1 MNLLSNLLSLS
12 SVALDIEAR
21 DKRDALERAAGVFQ
35 NIQASG
41 APGIYECLMAREQ
54 LGSTG
59 LGKGVAIPHGRLRGL
74 KRAAAAIVRLKG
86 PIEFGSPDGQ
96 PVRLL
101 VVLLVPEHATQQ
113 HLEMLS
119 ELAQM
124 LSEPSMRDQLL
135 TIAQPAALLATVAA
149 WEPIRPAA

>member
-12 SVALDIEAR
+12 NVALDVEAR
-21 DKRDALERAAGVFQ
+21 DKRDALERAAEVFHHDQ
-35 NIQASG
+35 SSG
-41 APGIYECLMAREQ
+41 TSRVFDCLTAREQ

-74 KRAAAAIVRLKG
+74 KRAAAAIVRLKN

-113 HLEMLS
+113 HLEILS

-124 LSEPSMRDQLL
+124 LSEPSMREQLQ

>member
-1 MNLLSNLLSLS
+1 MNLLSSLLPLS
-12 SVALDIEAR
+12 NVELDIPAD
-21 DKRDALERAAGVFQ
+21 DKRSALECAARIFEDNQGVS
-35 NIQASG
+35 ATKVLDS
-41 APGIYECLMAREQ
+41 LMAREQ

-74 KRAAAAIVRLKG
+74 KRAAAAILRLEHA
-86 PIEFGSPDGQ
+86 IAFDSPDGS

-101 VVLLVPEHATQQ
+101 VILLVPEHATQQ
-113 HLEMLS
+113 HLEILS

-124 LSEPSMRDQLL
+124 LSEGSMRERLL
-135 TIAQPAALLATVAA
+135 AVAQPAALLETVAA

>member
-1 MNLLSNLLSLS
+1 MNLLSNLLPLS
-12 SVALDIEAR
+12 NVELDVGLQG
-21 DKRDALERAAGVFQ
+21 KRDALEYAARVFEGNQ
-35 NIQASG
+35 GLSRSRIFD
-41 APGIYECLMAREQ
+41 CLMAREQ

-74 KRAAAAIVRLKG
+74 KRAAAAIIRLKD

-101 VVLLVPEHATQQ
+101 VVLLVPEHATQE
-113 HLEMLS
+113 HLEILS

-124 LSEPSMRDQLL
+124 LSEPSMREQLQTTL
-135 TIAQPAALLATVAA
+135 QPAALLAIVAA

>member
-12 SVALDIEAR
+12 NVALDVEAR
-21 DKRDALERAAGVFQ
+21 DKRDALERAAEVFHHVQ
-35 NIQASG
+35 SSG
-41 APGIYECLMAREQ
+41 TSRVFDCLTAREQ

-74 KRAAAAIVRLKG
+74 KRAAAAIVRLKN

-113 HLEMLS
+113 HLEILS

-124 LSEPSMRDQLL
+124 LSEPSMREQLQ

>member
-1 MNLLSNLLSLS
+1 MNLLSNLLSVS
-12 SVALDIEAR
+12 NVALDLEAH
-21 DKRDALERAAGVFQ
+21 DKHQALELAAEVFQ

-41 APGIYECLMAREQ
+41 PSRILDCLMAREQ

-59 LGKGVAIPHGRLRGL
+59 LGRGVAIPHGRVRGL
-74 KRAAAAIVRLKG
+74 KRAAAAIVRLKD

-101 VVLLVPEHATQQ
+101 VVLLVPEHAAQQ
-113 HLEMLS
+113 HLEILS

-124 LSEPSMRDQLL
+124 LSEPSMREQLL
-135 TIAQPAALLATVAA
+135 TIVQPAALLATVAA

>member
-1 MNLLSNLLSLS
+1 MNLLSNLLSLPN
-12 SVALDIEAR
+12 VALDVEAH
-21 DKRDALERAAGVFQ
+21 DKRDALECSARAFE
-35 NIQASG
+35 NI
-41 APGIYECLMAREQ
+41 PGPDPARIFDCLMAREQ

-74 KRAAAAIVRLKG
+74 KRAAAAIVRLKA

-96 PVRLL
+96 PVQLL
-101 VVLLVPEHATQQ
+101 VVLLVPEHATHQ
-113 HLEMLS
+113 HLEILS

-124 LSEPSMRDQLL
+124 LSEPSMREQLL
-135 TIAQPAALLATVAA
+135 TIVQPAALLATVAA

>member
-1 MNLLSNLLSLS
+1 MNLLSKLLPLS
-12 SVALDIEAR
+12 NVEVDVGAQ
-21 DKRDALERAAGVFQ
+21 DKHGALEHAAQLLEETQGLDACRVLE
-35 NIQASG
+35 S
-41 APGIYECLMAREQ
+41 LTAREQ

-59 LGKGVAIPHGRLRGL
+59 LGKEVAIPHGRLRGL
-74 KRAAAAIVRLKG
+74 KRAVVAILRLQH
-86 PIEFGSPDGQ
+86 PVAFDSPDGV

-113 HLEMLS
+113 HLEILS

-124 LSEPSMRDQLL
+124 LSEPSMREQLL
-135 TIAQPAALLATVAA
+135 TATQPAALLATVAA

>member
-1 MNLLSNLLSLS
+1 MNLLSKLLPATNVELDVDASNKRGALQHAARLFEEAQGLDGPRILESLS
-12 SVALDIEAR
+12 
-21 DKRDALERAAGVFQ
+21 
-35 NIQASG
+35 
-41 APGIYECLMAREQ
+41 AREQ

-59 LGKGVAIPHGRLRGL
+59 LGKEVAIPHGRLRGL
-74 KRAAAAIVRLKG
+74 KRAAVAILRLHQ
-86 PIEFGSPDGQ
+86 PVAFDSPDGL

-113 HLEMLS
+113 HLEILS

-124 LSEPSMRDQLL
+124 LSDPAMREQLL
-135 TIAQPAALLATVAA
+135 TVAQPADLVATVAA

>member
-1 MNLLSNLLSLS
+1 MNLLSNLLSVPN
-12 SVALDIEAR
+12 VALDVDVR
-21 DKRDALERAAGVFQ
+21 DKGQALDCAARVFENNQ
-35 NIQASG
+35 GLSA
-41 APGIYECLMAREQ
+41 ARVFECLMAREQ

-59 LGKGVAIPHGRLRGL
+59 LGKGVAIPHGRMRGL
-74 KRAAAAIVRLKG
+74 KRAAAAIVRVKD

-101 VVLLVPEHATQQ
+101 VVLLVPDHATQQ
-113 HLEMLS
+113 HLEILS

-124 LSEPSMRDQLL
+124 LSEPSMREQLQAL
-135 TIAQPAALLATVAA
+135 MQPAALLATVAA

>member
-1 MNLLSNLLSLS
+1 MNLLASLLPLSN
-12 SVALDIEAR
+12 VELDIDAR
-21 DKRDALERAAGVFQ
+21 DKGAALERAAQLFENNQGL
-35 NIQASG
+35 SG
-41 APGIYECLMAREQ
+41 SGIVECLTAREQ

-74 KRAAAAIVRLKG
+74 KRAAAAIIRVKE
-86 PIEFGSPDGQ
+86 PIEFDSPDGQ
-96 PVRLL
+96 PVWLL

-113 HLEMLS
+113 HLEILS

-124 LSEPSMRDQLL
+124 LSEPSMRGQLQ

>member
-1 MNLLSNLLSLS
+1 MNLLSNLLPLS
-12 SVALDIEAR
+12 NVELDVGLPG
-21 DKRDALERAAGVFQ
+21 KRDVLEYAARVFEGNQ
-35 NIQASG
+35 GLSRSRIFD
-41 APGIYECLMAREQ
+41 CLMAREQ

-59 LGKGVAIPHGRLRGL
+59 LGKVVAIPHGRLRGL
-74 KRAAAAIVRLKG
+74 KRAAAAIIRLKD

-101 VVLLVPEHATQQ
+101 VVLLVPEHATQE
-113 HLEMLS
+113 HLEILS

-124 LSEPSMRDQLL
+124 LSEPSMREQLQTSL
-135 TIAQPAALLATVAA
+135 QPAALLAIVAA

>member
-1 MNLLSNLLSLS
+1 MNLLSNLLSVS
-12 SVALDIEAR
+12 NVALDLEAH
-21 DKRDALERAAGVFQ
+21 DKRHALGRAAETFQ

-41 APGIYECLMAREQ
+41 PSRILDCLMAREQ

-74 KRAAAAIVRLKG
+74 KRAAAAIVRLKD

-101 VVLLVPEHATQQ
+101 VVLLVPEHAAQQ
-113 HLEMLS
+113 HLEILS

-124 LSEPSMRDQLL
+124 LSEPSMREQLL
-135 TIAQPAALLATVAA
+135 TIVQPAALLATVAA

>member
-1 MNLLSNLLSLS
+1 MNLLSNLLSLPN
-12 SVALDIEAR
+12 VALDIEAH
-21 DKRDALERAAGVFQ
+21 DKHDALERAAQVFP

-41 APGIYECLMAREQ
+41 ASRILECLMAREQ

-59 LGKGVAIPHGRLRGL
+59 LGRGVAIPHGRLRGL

-113 HLEMLS
+113 HLEILS

-124 LSEPSMRDQLL
+124 LSEPSMREQLL
-135 TIAQPAALLATVAA
+135 TIVQPAALLATVAA

>member
-1 MNLLSNLLSLS
+1 MNLLSNLLPLS
-12 SVALDIEAR
+12 NVELDFDAH
-21 DKRDALERAAGVFQ
+21 DKRASLERAALLFENNQGLSALRIV
-35 NIQASG
+35 
-41 APGIYECLMAREQ
+41 ECLMAREE

-74 KRAAAAIVRLKG
+74 KRATAAILRIKE

-113 HLEMLS
+113 HLEILS

-124 LSEPSMRDQLL
+124 LSEPSMREQLQ

>member
-1 MNLLSNLLSLS
+1 MNLLSNLLPPSN
-12 SVALDIEAR
+12 VALDVDAN
-21 DKRDALERAAGVFQ
+21 DKHGALQHAAHLFQ
-35 NIQASG
+35 AAQGLDGSRILES
-41 APGIYECLMAREQ
+41 LTAREQ

-59 LGKGVAIPHGRLRGL
+59 LGKEVAVPHGRLRGL
-74 KRAAAAIVRLKG
+74 KRAVVAILRLQQ
-86 PIEFGSPDGQ
+86 PIAFDSPDGL

-113 HLEMLS
+113 HLEILS

-124 LSEPSMRDQLL
+124 LSEPSMREQLL
-135 TIAQPAALLATVAA
+135 TVAQPDDLVATVAA

>member
-1 MNLLSNLLSLS
+1 MNLLSNLLPLS
-12 SVALDIEAR
+12 NVELDVGLQG
-21 DKRDALERAAGVFQ
+21 KRDVLEYAARVFEGNQ
-35 NIQASG
+35 GLSRSRIFD
-41 APGIYECLMAREQ
+41 CLMAREQ

-74 KRAAAAIVRLKG
+74 KRAAAAIIRLKD
-86 PIEFGSPDGQ
+86 PIEFDSPDGQ

-101 VVLLVPEHATQQ
+101 VVLLVPEHATQE
-113 HLEMLS
+113 HLEILS

-124 LSEPSMRDQLL
+124 LSEPSMREQLQTSL
-135 TIAQPAALLATVAA
+135 QPAALLAIVAA

>member
-12 SVALDIEAR
+12 NVALDLKAH
-21 DKRDALERAAGVFQ
+21 DKRDALERAAEVFQ
-35 NIQASG
+35 NIQASSG
-41 APGIYECLMAREQ
+41 SRIFDCLMAREQ

-74 KRAAAAIVRLKG
+74 KRAVAAIIRLKD
-86 PIEFGSPDGQ
+86 PLEFGSPDGQ

-113 HLEMLS
+113 HLEILS

-124 LSEPSMRDQLL
+124 LSEPSMREQLL
-135 TIAQPAALLATVAA
+135 TIVQPAALLATVAA

>member
-1 MNLLSNLLSLS
+1 MNLLSKLLPLS
-12 SVALDIEAR
+12 NVELDVGAHDKLGALIHASRLFEETQGLDAAR
-21 DKRDALERAAGVFQ
+21 IL
-35 NIQASG
+35 
-41 APGIYECLMAREQ
+41 ECLTAREE

-59 LGKGVAIPHGRLRGL
+59 LGKEVAIPHGRLRGL
-74 KRAAAAIVRLKG
+74 KRAVVGILRLHD
-86 PIEFGSPDGQ
+86 PIAFDSPDGL

-113 HLEMLS
+113 HLEILS

-124 LSEPSMRDQLL
+124 LSEPSMREQLL
-135 TIAQPAALLATVAA
+135 TAAQPAALLATVAA

>member
-1 MNLLSNLLSLS
+1 MNLLSNLLPLS
-12 SVALDIEAR
+12 NVALDVEAR
-21 DKRDALERAAGVFQ
+21 DKRAALELAAHLFEVNQGL
-35 NIQASG
+35 NEPRILES
-41 APGIYECLMAREQ
+41 LTAREQ

-74 KRAAAAIVRLKG
+74 KRAAAAFIRVKE
-86 PIEFGSPDGQ
+86 PIAFDSPDGQ

-113 HLEMLS
+113 HLQILS

-124 LSEPSMRDQLL
+124 LSEPSMRGQLQ

>member
-1 MNLLSNLLSLS
+1 MNLLSNLLTLPN
-12 SVALDIEAR
+12 VALDVEAS
-21 DKRDALERAAGVFQ
+21 DKREALAHAAEVFR
-35 NIQASG
+35 NIQPSG
-41 APGIYECLMAREQ
+41 GSRIFDCLMAREQ

-74 KRAAAAIVRLKG
+74 KRAAAAIIRLKG
-86 PIEFGSPDGQ
+86 AIEFGSPDGQ
-96 PVRLL
+96 PIRLL

-113 HLEMLS
+113 HLEILS

-124 LSEPSMRDQLL
+124 LSEPSMREQLL
-135 TIAQPAALLATVAA
+135 TIVQPAALLATVAA

>member
-1 MNLLSNLLSLS
+1 MNLLASLLPLSN
-12 SVALDIEAR
+12 VELDIDAR
-21 DKRDALERAAGVFQ
+21 DKGAALERAAQLFENNQGL
-35 NIQASG
+35 SG
-41 APGIYECLMAREQ
+41 SRIVESLTAREQ

-74 KRAAAAIVRLKG
+74 KRAAAAIIRVKE
-86 PIEFGSPDGQ
+86 PIEFDSPDGQ
-96 PVRLL
+96 PVWLL

-113 HLEMLS
+113 HLEILS

-124 LSEPSMRDQLL
+124 LSEPSMRGQLQ

>member
-1 MNLLSNLLSLS
+1 MNLLSNLLSLPN
-12 SVALDIEAR
+12 VALDVDVR
-21 DKRDALERAAGVFQ
+21 DKREALDSAARVFENNQ
-35 NIQASG
+35 GLNA
-41 APGIYECLMAREQ
+41 ARVFECLMAREQ

-59 LGKGVAIPHGRLRGL
+59 LGKGVAIPHGRMRGL
-74 KRAAAAIVRLKG
+74 KRAAAAIVRVKD

-101 VVLLVPEHATQQ
+101 VVLLVPDHATQQ
-113 HLEMLS
+113 HLEILS

-124 LSEPSMRDQLL
+124 LSEPSMREQLQTL
-135 TIAQPAALLATVAA
+135 MQPAALLATVAA

>member
-12 SVALDIEAR
+12 NVALDLDAR
-21 DKRDALERAAGVFQ
+21 DKRDALERAADVFQ
-35 NIQASG
+35 NIQASSG
-41 APGIYECLMAREQ
+41 SRIFDCLMAREQ

-74 KRAAAAIVRLKG
+74 KRAVAAIIRLKD
-86 PIEFGSPDGQ
+86 PLEFGSPDGQ

-113 HLEMLS
+113 HLEILS

-124 LSEPSMRDQLL
+124 LSEPSMREQLL
-135 TIAQPAALLATVAA
+135 TIVQPAALLATVAA

>member
-1 MNLLSNLLSLS
+1 MNLLTSLLSLPN
-12 SVALDIEAR
+12 VALDVEVR
-21 DKRDALERAAGVFQ
+21 DKRDALQRAARIFENNQGLSAAK
-35 NIQASG
+35 ILDS
-41 APGIYECLMAREQ
+41 LLARED

-74 KRAAAAIVRLKG
+74 KRAAAAIVRVRDA
-86 PIEFGSPDGQ
+86 IQFDSPDGQ

-113 HLEMLS
+113 HLNILS

-124 LSEPSMRDQLL
+124 LSEPSMREQLQ
-135 TIAQPAALLATVAA
+135 TIVQPAALLATVAA